1 MLIYNIIRMEFERA
15 IYRVYERCL
24 DGLHDTDDAEQ
35 PMQVNTKSC
44 RMFEV
49 FVITILTILTTI
61 ITI

>member
-1 MLIYNIIRMEFERA
+1 MEFERA

-49 FVITILTILTTI
+49 HINYINNYNNYI
-61 ITI
+61 ITLLY

>member
-1 MLIYNIIRMEFERA
+1 MEFERA

-24 DGLHDTDDAEQ
+24 DGLHDTGDAEQ

-49 FVITILTILTTI
+49 YKYTYTYSYSFIILLFIIL
-61 ITI
+61 